1 MASIINVFKSLS
13 LDELNF
19 AIALLALLLSA
30 YSIYYTQKC
39 NRRRIKIHAD
49 VLYFEEPDPPIHW
62 FTIHNV
68 SAVSVTIT
76 DIQFFSPNGSALHP
90 LTSYEPQQTYSEAGP
105 FQHVLSDIIP
115 DYKYSEPLL
124 DEVVLYPHTS
134 EEFGYYFDSPYTS
147 MKIDIT
153 AQERIHHFSR
163 HQSFLV
169 HFPNIEN

>member
-30 YSIYYTQKC
+30 YSIYYTRKC
-39 NRRRIKIHAD
+39 NRRKIKLHAD
-49 VLYFEEPDPPIHW
+49 ALYFEEPDPPIHW
-62 FTIHNV
+62 FTIHNASTV
-68 SAVSVTIT
+68 PITVTNIK
-76 DIQFFSPNGSALHP
+76 FFAPDGTALYP
-90 LTSYEPQQTYSEAGP
+90 LMHYEPQQTYSALGL
-105 FQHVLSDIIP
+105 FQHEISDIIP
-115 DYKYSEPLL
+115 DYKYPEPLSG
-124 DEVVLYPHTS
+124 EAVLYPHTS
-134 EEFGYYFDSPYTS
+134 EELGYYFDSPYTS